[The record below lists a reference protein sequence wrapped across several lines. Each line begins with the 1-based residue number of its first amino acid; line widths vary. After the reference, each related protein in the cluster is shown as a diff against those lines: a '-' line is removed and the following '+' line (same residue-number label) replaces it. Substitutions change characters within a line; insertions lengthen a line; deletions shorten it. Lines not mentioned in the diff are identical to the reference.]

1 MNTKL
6 GYLLPEFPGQTHTFF
21 WREVKALESMGIDI
35 DIVSTKRPALKIMSH
50 TWCGEAQQRTTYL
63 FPPSKNLINSILEL
77 LRCGQSGW
85 WRCLQAIIKAKDT
98 SLAGK
103 LRLTFLIFIGTE
115 LSYLARSRGWKH
127 LHVHS
132 CADAANVAMFASLLS
147 GVPYSITLHG
157 PLSDY
162 GSNQPQKWHYAKFAT
177 VITNKLYQEIHRD
190 LAGYLPPK
198 IAIVPMGVD
207 TSAYQRRQPYSPW
220 TDNTICKIFSC
231 GRLNPV
237 KGHEDLIRA
246 INLLKKQG
254 IDARLTIAGDEER
267 GQNEYRQKLQQL
279 IQELGLNDCIS
290 LLGAVSETVLRQN
303 LELAHV
309 FSLASW
315 EEPLG
320 VAIMEAMSME
330 VPVVVTKAGGVTEL
344 VEHEVSGLLVE
355 PHSPQQLADSIT
367 KIIIDRELSINLGK
381 TARNKAIASFNSR
394 RGAEVLVKEFTIV
407 ERSTMNYAQ

>member
-21 WREVKALESMGIDI
+21 WREIKALEGMGIDV
-35 DIVSTKRPALKIMSH
+35 DIISTKHPSLKIMSH
-50 TWCGEAQQRTTYL
+50 TWCSEAQRRTTYL
-63 FPPSKNLINSILEL
+63 FPPTKNLINSVLEL
-77 LRCGQSGW
+77 LRCGWSGW
-85 WRCLQAIIKAKDT
+85 RRCLQAIIKAKDV

-103 LRLTFLIFIGTE
+103 LRLTFLILIGAE
-115 LSYLARSRGWKH
+115 LSYLAKNRGWKH

-132 CADAANVAMFASLLS
+132 CADAANVAMLASLLS
-147 GVPYSITLHG
+147 GFPYSITLHG
-157 PLSDY
+157 PLTDY
-162 GSNQPQKWHYAKFAT
+162 GSNQPQKWCFAKFAT
-177 VITNKLYQEIHRD
+177 VITNKLYQEINRD

-198 IAIVPMGVD
+198 IAIVTMGVD
-207 TSAYQRRQPYSPW
+207 TSVYQRSQPYSPW
-220 TDNTICKIFSC
+220 QEKTPCNIFSC

-246 INLLKKQG
+246 INLLRKQD

-267 GQNEYRQKLQQL
+267 GQNEYRQKLQQI
-279 IQELGLNDCIS
+279 IQELGLNDCVT
-290 LLGAVSETVLRQN
+290 LLGAVSETVLRHH

-330 VPVVVTKAGGVTEL
+330 VPAVVTKAGGVTEL

-381 TARNKAIASFNSR
+381 TARQKAIASFDSR
-394 RGAEVLVKEFTIV
+394 RGAEVLVEEVMRLINN
-407 ERSTMNYAQ
+407 EL